1 MPYNKTHR
9 NKTHRNKTHR
19 KKLSSKGWAK
29 KSPGT
34 SERKTMKQ
42 KCGTKCFL
50 GPIGESSFPICDKN
64 TCDLNPKGIYAAF
77 VRARQ
82 YSSKNKKY
90 KRVASSAKK
99 MLKKRGY
106 YN

>member
-1 MPYNKTHR
+1 MNR
-9 NKTHRNKTHR
+9 NKTH
-19 KKLSSKGWAK
+19 KKLSSKGWSR

-34 SERKTMKQ
+34 RERRVMK
-42 KCGTKCFL
+42 KECGRKCFL
-50 GPIGESSFPICDKN
+50 GPSDESSFPICAKS
-64 TCDLNPKGIYAAF
+64 TCKISPKGIYAAF

-82 YSSKNKKY
+82 YSSITKKSKYGKIATRAKN
-90 KRVASSAKK
+90 